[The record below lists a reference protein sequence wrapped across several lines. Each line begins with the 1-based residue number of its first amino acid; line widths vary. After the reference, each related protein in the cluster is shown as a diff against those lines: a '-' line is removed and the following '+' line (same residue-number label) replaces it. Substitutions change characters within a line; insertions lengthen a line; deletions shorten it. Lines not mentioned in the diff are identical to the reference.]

1 MRGKAMEPRAT
12 LARCAIALTH
22 HRPNVLEPISM
33 RILLFG
39 MIAERAGA
47 NEVQVDAATVAALRE
62 ALIGRIPGLT
72 GMRYAIAVDRRVVVG
87 DQALTGAEE
96 VAVLPPFA
104 GG

>member
-1 MRGKAMEPRAT
+1 
-12 LARCAIALTH
+12 
-22 HRPNVLEPISM
+22 M

-39 MIAERAGA
+39 MIAERAGT
-47 NEVQVDAATVAALRE
+47 NEVQVDVATVAALRE
-62 ALIGRIPGLT
+62 ALIVRIPGLAA
-72 GMRYAIAVDRRVVVG
+72 MRYAIAVDRRVVVG